1 MLPRPPLRRLAPPL
15 RGRATFPRGAAAR
28 AGLLALI
35 VVGLLWPT
43 LARAHSP
50 TFAVYS
56 KYEGTTSGR
65 SIAFVFALD
74 KTAVLSLLERDAA
87 QRKVELAEISGY
99 GAFFSK
105 YLFDRFS
112 VSNGGASCGHPDALG
127 RFFWDDATNRVVA
140 VTKFVCATELGDLQ
154 IRSLVTHDM
163 PVPHE
168 LVGDLQHGGALVRHF
183 FRGDDVEAHVDLASL
198 PASGVVAPPPPH
210 LRNRF
215 AYVTVPDE
223 TRRYDDLVRAELGAE
238 APGERPVDVHP
249 AATIVHFV
257 GEGIRHIFTGYD
269 HILFIV
275 TLILSV
281 SYWRQLAITVSAFT
295 AAHSVT
301 LALATLGW
309 VTLPA
314 RLVEPLIAASVLFV
328 ALDAVLRPNA
338 STRAP
343 IAFVFGLIHGFG
355 LSNVLR
361 DLGLSG
367 RELAPALLGFNL
379 GVEVGQLL
387 IVAPLFALLLV
398 MRKDAKAYA
407 RLRGAV
413 AGGVALVA
421 VFWIVLR
428 VREALVG

>member
-1 MLPRPPLRRLAPPL
+1 MSMSQPRHLPPLLGDAASL
-15 RGRATFPRGAAAR
+15 RWAAVR

-35 VVGLLWPT
+35 LVGSLWPSI
-43 LARAHSP
+43 ARAHSP

-74 KTAVLSLLERDAA
+74 RAALLSLLERDAA
-87 QRKVELAEISGY
+87 HHQVELAEISQY
-99 GAFFSK
+99 GAFFSR

-112 VSNGGASCGHPDALG
+112 VSNGGAVCQHPDALG

-140 VTKFVCATELGDLQ
+140 VTKFVCATELGDVR

-163 PVPHE
+163 PIPHE

-183 FRGDDVEAHVDLASL
+183 FRGDDVEAHIEFASL
-198 PASGVVAPPPPH
+198 PASGVVEPPLH
-210 LRNRF
+210 MRNRF

-223 TRRYDDLVRAELGAE
+223 TRRYDGLLQAELGAE
-238 APGERPVDVHP
+238 LPRERPALVHP
-249 AATIVHFV
+249 GATIGHFL
-257 GEGIRHIFTGYD
+257 GEGVRHIFTGYD

-281 SYWRQLAITVSAFT
+281 TCWRQLAITVSAFT

-301 LALATLGW
+301 LALATLGL
-309 VTLPA
+309 VTVPA

-338 STRAP
+338 STRAH
-343 IAFVFGLIHGFG
+343 IAFAFGLIHGFG

-367 RELAPALLGFNL
+367 RELLPALLGFNL

-387 IVAPLFALLLV
+387 IVAPLFALLLM
-398 MRKDAKAYA
+398 MRKDGKAYA
-407 RLRGAV
+407 RLRDAV

-421 VFWIVLR
+421 VLWIVLR
-428 VREALVG
+428 LREALVG

>member
-1 MLPRPPLRRLAPPL
+1 V
-15 RGRATFPRGAAAR
+15 AAVR
-28 AGLLALI
+28 AGLLAL
-35 VVGLLWPT
+35 VLVGSLWASV
-43 LARAHSP
+43 ARAHSP

-65 SIAFVFALD
+65 SIAFVFAFD
-74 KTAVLSLLERDAA
+74 KAAVSSLLERDAA
-87 QRKVELAEISGY
+87 HREVGLADISQY
-99 GAFFSK
+99 SAFFSQ

-112 VSNGGASCGHPDALG
+112 VSNDGAACQHPDGLG
-127 RFFWDDATNRVVA
+127 RFFWDGATSRVVA
-140 VTKFVCATELGDLQ
+140 VTKFVCAADLGELR

-163 PVPHE
+163 PISHE

-183 FRGDDVEAHVDLASL
+183 FRGDDVEAHIDLAAL
-198 PASGVVAPPPPH
+198 PSSGVVEPPLH
-210 LRNRF
+210 MRNRF

-223 TRRYDDLVRAELGAE
+223 TRRYEGLAQAELGADLP
-238 APGERPVDVHP
+238 AQGATDVHP
-249 AATIVHFV
+249 GATTMHFV

-281 SYWRQLAITVSAFT
+281 ASWRQLAITVSAFT

-301 LALATLGW
+301 LALATLGL

-328 ALDAVLRPNA
+328 ALDAVLRPTA
-338 STRAP
+338 STRAH
-343 IAFVFGLIHGFG
+343 IAFLFGLIHGFG

-379 GVEVGQLL
+379 GVEAGQLL
-387 IVAPLFALLLV
+387 IVTPLFAVLMA
-398 MRKDAKAYA
+398 MRKHGKVHA

>member
-1 MLPRPPLRRLAPPL
+1 MRS
-15 RGRATFPRGAAAR
+15 
-28 AGLLALI
+28 GLLALI
-35 VVGLLWPT
+35 LLAALWPSV
-43 LARAHSP
+43 ARAHSP

-56 KYEGTTSGR
+56 KYEATTSGR

-74 KTAVLSLLERDAA
+74 KVAVSSLLERDAA
-87 QRKVELAEISGY
+87 HRKVELAEISQY
-99 GAFFSK
+99 GAFFSQ

-112 VSNGGASCGHPDALG
+112 VSNGGAVCQHPDALG

-140 VTKFVCATELGDLQ
+140 VTKFVCATELGDLR
-154 IRSLVTHDM
+154 IRSLVTHDL
-163 PVPHE
+163 PISHE
-168 LVGDLQHGGALVRHF
+168 LVGDLQHGVALVRHF
-183 FRGDDVEAHVDLASL
+183 FRGDDVEARIDLASL
-198 PASGVVAPPPPH
+198 PASGVVEPP
-210 LRNRF
+210 LRMRNRF

-223 TRRYDDLVRAELGAE
+223 TRRYDGLAQAELGAE
-238 APGERPVDVHP
+238 LPEEQPVDVHP
-249 AATIVHFV
+249 AATIAHFV

-281 SYWRQLAITVSAFT
+281 TSWRRLAITVSAFT

-309 VTLPA
+309 VTLPV

-328 ALDAVLRPNA
+328 AVDAVLRPGA

-367 RELAPALLGFNL
+367 
-379 GVEVGQLL
+379 
-387 IVAPLFALLLV
+387 
-398 MRKDAKAYA
+398 
-407 RLRGAV
+407 
-413 AGGVALVA
+413 
-421 VFWIVLR
+421 
-428 VREALVG
+428 

>member
-1 MLPRPPLRRLAPPL
+1 MPQSRIL
-15 RGRATFPRGAAAR
+15 
-28 AGLLALI
+28 LLALI
-35 VVGLLWPT
+35 LVGSLWT
-43 LARAHSP
+43 SVARAHSP

-56 KYEGTTSGR
+56 KYEATTSDR

-74 KTAVLSLLERDAA
+74 KAAVSSLLERDAA
-87 QRKVELAEISGY
+87 HHKVELAEISEY
-99 GAFFSK
+99 GAFFSR

-112 VSNGGASCGHPDALG
+112 VSNGGDPCRHPDALG
-127 RFFWDDATNRVVA
+127 RFFWDDATKRVVA
-140 VTKFVCATELGDLQ
+140 VTKFVCETELGDLR

-163 PVPHE
+163 PVSHE

-198 PASGVVAPPPPH
+198 PASGVVEPALH
-210 LRNRF
+210 MRNRF
-215 AYVTVPDE
+215 AYVTVPDQI
-223 TRRYDDLVRAELGAE
+223 RRYDGLAQAELGAE
-238 APGERPVDVHP
+238 LPGERPALVHP
-249 AATIVHFV
+249 AATVLHFV

-281 SYWRQLAITVSAFT
+281 STWRRLAITVSAFT

-309 VTLPA
+309 VTLPS
-314 RLVEPLIAASVLFV
+314 RIVEPLIAASVLVV
-328 ALDAVLRPNA
+328 ALDAIVRPNA

-343 IAFVFGLIHGFG
+343 MAFAFGLIHGFG

-367 RELAPALLGFNL
+367 RDLAPALLGFNL
-379 GVEVGQLL
+379 GVEAGQLI
-387 IVAPLFALLLV
+387 IVGPLFALLLV
-398 MRKDAKAYA
+398 MRRHGKQYA

-421 VFWIVLR
+421 VCWIVLR
-428 VREALVG
+428 VREALIG

>member
-1 MLPRPPLRRLAPPL
+1 MERREDLLPFSRL
-15 RGRATFPRGAAAR
+15 
-28 AGLLALI
+28 GLLALLLI
-35 VVGLLWPT
+35 GSLWPSI
-43 LARAHSP
+43 ARAHSP

-74 KTAVLSLLERDAA
+74 KAVVSSLLERDAA
-87 QRKVELAEISGY
+87 HRKVELAEISEY
-99 GAFFSK
+99 GAFFSR

-112 VSNGGASCGHPDALG
+112 VSNGGAACQHPDALG
-127 RFFWDDATNRVVA
+127 RFFWDDATSRVVA
-140 VTKFVCATELGDLQ
+140 VTKFVCPTELGDLR

-163 PVPHE
+163 PIPHE

-183 FRGDDVEAHVDLASL
+183 FSGDDVEAHIDLASL
-198 PASGVVAPPPPH
+198 PASGVFEPPLH
-210 LRNRF
+210 MRNRF

-223 TRRYDDLVRAELGAE
+223 TRRYDGLVQAELGADLAE
-238 APGERPVDVHP
+238 LPSERPALVHP
-249 AATIVHFV
+249 AATVVHFV

-281 SYWRQLAITVSAFT
+281 SSWRQLAITVSAFT
-295 AAHSVT
+295 AAHSIT

-328 ALDAVLRPNA
+328 ALDAVLRPKA
-338 STRAP
+338 SSRAH
-343 IAFVFGLIHGFG
+343 IAFLFGLIHGFG

-387 IVAPLFALLLV
+387 IVAPLFALLLA
-398 MRKDAKAYA
+398 MRKDGKAYA

-428 VREALVG
+428 VREAWVG

>member
-1 MLPRPPLRRLAPPL
+1 MEQPRRHPQPL
-15 RGRATFPRGAAAR
+15 RGDAASLRRAAVRT
-28 AGLLALI
+28 GLLALI
-35 VVGLLWPT
+35 LVGSLWSNV
-43 LARAHSP
+43 ARAHSP

-74 KTAVLSLLERDAA
+74 KVAVLSLLERDAA
-87 QRKVELAEISGY
+87 HHKVEVAEISQY
-99 GAFFSK
+99 GAFFSQ
-105 YLFDRFS
+105 YVFDRFS
-112 VSNGGASCGHPDALG
+112 VSNGGAMCEHPDALG

-140 VTKFVCATELGDLQ
+140 VTKFVCATELGDLR

-163 PVPHE
+163 PISHE

-183 FRGDDVEAHVDLASL
+183 FRGDDVEAHVDVASL
-198 PASGVVAPPPPH
+198 PTSGVTEPPLH

-223 TRRYDDLVRAELGAE
+223 TRRYNGLAQAELGADL
-238 APGERPVDVHP
+238 PGERPVDVHP
-249 AATIVHFV
+249 AATLAHFV

-281 SYWRQLAITVSAFT
+281 GTWRRLAITVSAFT

-301 LALATLGW
+301 LALATLGL
-309 VTLPA
+309 VTVPS
-314 RLVEPLIAASVLFV
+314 RVVEPLIAASVLFV

-338 STRAP
+338 RTRAH
-343 IAFVFGLIHGFG
+343 IAFVFGLVHGFG

-398 MRKDAKAYA
+398 LRKDDKAYG
-407 RLRGAV
+407 RLRSAV

-421 VFWIVLR
+421 VLWIVLR
-428 VREALVG
+428 VREAFGG

>member
-1 MLPRPPLRRLAPPL
+1 MQRLRLH
-15 RGRATFPRGAAAR
+15 
-28 AGLLALI
+28 LLALI
-35 VVGLLWPT
+35 LIASLWPSI
-43 LARAHSP
+43 ARAHSP

-74 KTAVLSLLERDAA
+74 KAAVASLLERDAA
-87 QRKVELAEISGY
+87 HHKVELAEISQY
-99 GAFFSK
+99 GAFFSR

-112 VSNGGASCGHPDALG
+112 VSNDGAECQHPDALG
-127 RFFWDDATNRVVA
+127 RFFWDGATSRVVA
-140 VTKFVCATELGDLQ
+140 VTKFVCEAALGDLR

-163 PVPHE
+163 PISHE

-183 FRGDDVEAHVDLASL
+183 FRGDDVEAHIDLASL
-198 PASGVVAPPPPH
+198 PASGVVEPPLH
-210 LRNRF
+210 MRNRF
-215 AYVTVPDE
+215 AYVTVPDQ
-223 TRRYDDLVRAELGAE
+223 TRRYDGLAQAELGAE
-238 APGERPVDVHP
+238 LPGERPVDVHP
-249 AATIVHFV
+249 AATILHFV

-281 SYWRQLAITVSAFT
+281 SSWRRLAITVSAFT
-295 AAHSVT
+295 GAHSVT

-328 ALDAVLRPNA
+328 ALDAILRPSA
-338 STRAP
+338 STRAHM
-343 IAFVFGLIHGFG
+343 AFVFGLIHGFG

-367 RELAPALLGFNL
+367 RDIAPALLGFNL
-379 GVEVGQLL
+379 GVEAGQLL

-398 MRKDAKAYA
+398 IRRDGKAYA

-421 VFWIVLR
+421 VCWIVLR